1 MTRKK
6 LTKEQIVMY
15 ILISLFV
22 IIPTII
28 FVVLRHMDATK
39 FSLRSGYAGYEL
51 GYQPVI
57 LEGKYFTT
65 KDTTKPESAIF
76 EGELVTSTKYKIDKL
91 TKQVTNAEKDLLKK
105 GRYDLEVY
113 TKDQSD
119 RESLLISVFDRLEPI
134 VYCEYAPLKIPDT
147 TVKTLSKY
155 IFVSDYD
162 EDITINVYKEDNVL
176 YFVVVDSS
184 GNKTIKEVNYKI
196 VKDVKEQTPIPE
208 MEGMCVRENQ
218 LNLIG
223 NKEDYN
229 KIIEEA
235 NKLHDR
241 VIKEEEELQKRLLK
255 DDYEDYKKEEKKN
268 FIEFEKKQ
276 QEVIA
281 QNKPISKPVVV
292 KPSKPESKED
302 SSEASKEEEKEN
314 TNSSISSEQIK
325 PTEPNSNRPN
335 NNSNTNNSQNSSSIT
350 RPTRP
355 ENNEQEKPNKPK
367 PVQPTEPIACEIP
380 KGYLTTKDENKVEN
394 TNGFLIT
401 WTEDTKC
408 GKRVYKPIV
417 HEGVF
422 KTDQLAR
429 NYQTKINNRDRVLVD
444 GEQKIYID
452 SSTIETQQKSIEG
465 KIGYIIS
472 FEGVRTELTP
482 SERIKWTD
490 KQEIAKLKNAIETL
504 HGYVYKHKISTE
516 KQYTLLNSKKINQLF
531 LNNLID
537 NIEDCINL
545 PFNQKLNV
553 HVRSNEIKI
562 SWKNI
567 KNTCI

>member
-28 FVVLRHMDATK
+28 FVVLRQMDATK

-91 TKQVTNAEKDLLKK
+91 TKQVTNVEKDLLKK

-119 RESLLISVFDRLEPI
+119 RESLLISVFDRLSPI
-134 VYCEYAPLKIPDT
+134 VYCEYDPLKIPDT
-147 TVKTLSKY
+147 TEKTLSKY

-162 EDITINVYKEDNVL
+162 EDITINVYKENNVL
-176 YFVVVDSS
+176 YFIVVDSS

-196 VKDVKEQTPIPE
+196 TKNAKDQTPIPE
-208 MEGMCVRENQ
+208 IEGMSVKADQ
-218 LNLIG
+218 FNLIG

-229 KIIEEA
+229 EVIEEA

-241 VIKEEEELQKRLLK
+241 LIKEEEQLQKRLLK
-255 DDYEDYKKEEKKN
+255 EDYEDYKAEEEEKHR
-268 FIEFEKKQ
+268 EFKKQ
-276 QEVIA
+276 QQEAIA

-292 KPSKPESKED
+292 KPSKPENKED

-325 PTEPNSNRPN
+325 PTEPNTNRPN
-335 NNSNTNNSQNSSSIT
+335 TNNSNSNNNSQNSSSIT

-367 PVQPTEPIACEIP
+367 PVQPTESTACEIP
-380 KGYLTTKDENKVEN
+380 KGYLTTKDENKVKN

-401 WTEDTKC
+401 WKEATKC

-422 KTDQLAR
+422 KTEKDAIKYAQKGRKVDEVDIDETTIKRHYDTNKGGWIITDYGYRTAL
-429 NYQTKINNRDRVLVD
+429 TK
-444 GEQKIYID
+444 K
-452 SSTIETQQKSIEG
+452 
-465 KIGYIIS
+465 
-472 FEGVRTELTP
+472 
-482 SERIKWTD
+482 ERIKWVSLGNEANT
-490 KQEIAKLKNAIETL
+490 
-504 HGYVYKHKISTE
+504 
-516 KQYTLLNSKKINQLF
+516 SKKIGKYFHFRLLESDITTEFKETKSNQIF
-531 LNNLID
+531 INNLVNCLKIENYTYDSPFIFDTGRID
-537 NIEDCINL
+537 L
-545 PFNQKLNV
+545 LF
-553 HVRSNEIKI
+553 R
-562 SWKNI
+562 KN
-567 KNTCI
+567 N

>member
-1 MTRKK
+1 
-6 LTKEQIVMY
+6 MY
-15 ILISLFV
+15 TLISLFV
-22 IIPTII
+22 IIPTTI
-28 FVVLRHMDATK
+28 FVVWRQMDATK

-113 TKDQSD
+113 TKDQSN

-176 YFVVVDSS
+176 YFIVVDSS

-196 VKDVKEQTPIPE
+196 TKNAKDQTPIPE
-208 MEGMCVRENQ
+208 IEGMSVKADQ
-218 LNLIG
+218 FNLIG

-229 KIIEEA
+229 EVIEEA

-241 VIKEEEELQKRLLK
+241 LIKEEEQLQKRLLK
-255 DDYEDYKKEEKKN
+255 EDYEDCKKEEKKN
-268 FIEFEKKQ
+268 FIEFKKKQ

-314 TNSSISSEQIK
+314 TNSSISSEQK
-325 PTEPNSNRPN
+325 PKPEPNSNRPN
-335 NNSNTNNSQNSSSIT
+335 NNNNTNNNSQNSSSIT

-355 ENNEQEKPNKPK
+355 DNNEQEKPNKPK
-367 PVQPTEPIACEIP
+367 PVQPTEPTACEIP
-380 KGYLTTKDENKVEN
+380 KGYLTTKDENKVKN

-401 WTEDTKC
+401 WKEATEC

-429 NYQTKINNRDRVLVD
+429 DYQTKINNRDRVLVD
-444 GEQKIYID
+444 GQQKIYID
-452 SSTIETQQKSIEG
+452 SSTIETQQKTIEG
-465 KIGYIIS
+465 KTGYIIS

-482 SERIKWTD
+482 SEKIKWTALG
-490 KQEIAKLKNAIETL
+490 E
-504 HGYVYKHKISTE
+504 
-516 KQYTLLNSKKINQLF
+516 KINQENNRHKYKYVTSKNITTELMQTNKNQQF
-531 LNNLID
+531 IDNLISCIR
-537 NIEDCINL
+537 IEGYGFLKIKY
-545 PFNQKLNV
+545 FNARGLSLEFVK
-553 HVRSNEIKI
+553 K
-562 SWKNI
+562 
-567 KNTCI
+567 

>member
-1 MTRKK
+1 MRKDS
-6 LTKEQIVMY
+6 TKF
-15 ILISLFV
+15 ILPILCSFFV
-22 IIPTII
+22 IIPT
-28 FVVLRHMDATK
+28 VVFAMVQVMNATK
-39 FSLRSGYAGYEL
+39 FALRSGYAGYEL

-57 LEGKYFTT
+57 LEGKYFCTA
-65 KDTTKPESAIF
+65 DTTKPEQAIF
-76 EGELVTSTKYKIDKL
+76 DGDLTRSEEYVVDESTHQVTS
-91 TKQVTNAEKDLLKK
+91 KDSKLLKK
-105 GRYDLEVY
+105 GRYDIEVY
-113 TKDQSD
+113 TEDQSN

-134 VYCEYAPLKIPDT
+134 VYCEYDLLKIPDT
-147 TVKTLSKY
+147 TEKTLSKY

-184 GNKTIKEVNYKI
+184 GNKAIKEVNYKI
-196 VKDVKEQTPIPE
+196 VKDVKEQTPIPK
-208 MEGMCVRENQ
+208 MEGMCVREKQ
-218 LNLIG
+218 LNLIR

-229 KIIEEA
+229 KVIEEA

-255 DDYEDYKKEEKKN
+255 EDYEDYKKEEKKN
-268 FIEFEKKQ
+268 LIEFEKKQ

-281 QNKPISKPVVV
+281 QNKPMSKPVVV

-302 SSEASKEEEKEN
+302 SSETSKEEEKEN
-314 TNSSISSEQIK
+314 INSSASSEQIK
-325 PTEPNSNRPN
+325 PTDPNSNRPN
-335 NNSNTNNSQNSSSIT
+335 NNSNTNNNSQNSSSIT

-367 PVQPTEPIACEIP
+367 PVQPTEPTACEIP

-401 WTEDTKC
+401 WEEATKC

-444 GEQKIYID
+444 GQQKIYID

-482 SERIKWTD
+482 SEKLKWTTLGNEANKSQKIGKYFHFRLLESD
-490 KQEIAKLKNAIETL
+490 ITTEFKET
-504 HGYVYKHKISTE
+504 KS
-516 KQYTLLNSKKINQLF
+516 NQIF
-531 LNNLID
+531 INNLVNCLKIENYTYDSVVGFNPIMID
-537 NIEDCINL
+537 L
-545 PFNQKLNV
+545 LF
-553 HVRSNEIKI
+553 R
-562 SWKNI
+562 KN
-567 KNTCI
+567 N

>member
-28 FVVLRHMDATK
+28 FGVLRQMDATK

-57 LEGKYFTT
+57 LDGKYFTT

-76 EGELVTSTKYKIDKL
+76 EGELVTSNKYKIDKL

-134 VYCEYAPLKIPDT
+134 VYCEYNPLKIPDT

-184 GNKTIKEVNYKI
+184 GNKAIKEVNYKI

-218 LNLIG
+218 LNRIG

-241 VIKEEEELQKRLLK
+241 LIHEEEQLQKRLLK
-255 DDYEDYKKEEKKN
+255 DDYEDYKAEEEEKHR
-268 FIEFEKKQ
+268 EFKKQ
-276 QEVIA
+276 QQELIT
-281 QNKPISKPVVV
+281 QNKPMSKPVVV
-292 KPSKPESKED
+292 KPSKPENKED

-314 TNSSISSEQIK
+314 TNSSISSEQK
-325 PTEPNSNRPN
+325 PKPEPNSNRPN
-335 NNSNTNNSQNSSSIT
+335 NNNNTNNNSQNSSSIT

-367 PVQPTEPIACEIP
+367 PVQPTEPTACEIP

-401 WTEDTKC
+401 WKEATKC

-422 KTDQLAR
+422 KTEKHAIKYAQKGRKVDEVDIDETTIKRQ
-429 NYQTKINNRDRVLVD
+429 YDTTKGGWVITDYGYRTALTENERV
-444 GEQKIYID
+444 
-452 SSTIETQQKSIEG
+452 
-465 KIGYIIS
+465 
-472 FEGVRTELTP
+472 
-482 SERIKWTD
+482 KWMALGD
-490 KQEIAKLKNAIETL
+490 EADA
-504 HGYVYKHKISTE
+504 
-516 KQYTLLNSKKINQLF
+516 SKKIGKIHHIRLAERDITTEFKETKSNQIF
-531 LNNLID
+531 INNLVNCLKIENYTYDRVSRFETGGID
-537 NIEDCINL
+537 L
-545 PFNQKLNV
+545 LF
-553 HVRSNEIKI
+553 R
-562 SWKNI
+562 KN
-567 KNTCI
+567 N